1 MNQKTISKTILRRK
15 LKKYLHSF
23 ITKNTFTLKEL
34 QTLEKNVQPFTLD
47 K

>member
-1 MNQKTISKTILRRK
+1 MKQKNSAKILLRKK

-23 ITKNTFTLKEL
+23 IAENTFTLKEL
-34 QTLEKNVQPFTLD
+34 QTLEKNIQPFTLN